1 MDVPSIIAAETF
13 EMVLLRFAE
22 ADLVNEICF
31 PRACALVA
39 IPIVSP
45 IYGSPIA
52 CFPEIDGAL
61 HRGFHRLRF
70 LEERCTSVREGEGD
84 PSFSFQGSIHL
95 HHGHHQRETPTLLQ
109 DEIERFE
116 TVCRL

>member
-1 MDVPSIIAAETF
+1 
-13 EMVLLRFAE
+13 
-22 ADLVNEICF
+22 
-31 PRACALVA
+31 
-39 IPIVSP
+39 
-45 IYGSPIA
+45 
-52 CFPEIDGAL
+52 
-61 HRGFHRLRF
+61 